1 MNKVHEIFPLVV
13 YQGSV
18 DCHDEFKENNLDSL
32 RDYWF
37 NGYENESPEY
47 SGRIFAHLNPNYEVF
62 FNSLKKNLDE
72 YLQHLNVNHNLINY
86 HIVKTWVGYHKD
98 DETPSIPSHFHNE
111 SNISFVYY
119 LKTDSSSDKF
129 CVSQY
134 SNCNEIA
141 GGLFETA
148 DQKNTHLGFNKY
160 NCNHYTITPVEGTV
174 LLFPSKTL
182 HNTQKFVRRNGERIV
197 VAGDI
202 RITLRKDNADY
213 HQGCTHPSQWLE
225 L

>member
-13 YQGSV
+13 YQGNI
-18 DCHDEFKENNLDSL
+18 DCHDEFKESNLDSL

-47 SGRIFAHLNPNYEVF
+47 SGRIFAHLNPDYKVF
-62 FNSLKKNLDE
+62 FDSLKNNLDE

-98 DETPSIPSHFHNE
+98 DKTPSLPAHFHNE

-119 LKTDSSSDKF
+119 LKTDSTSDKF
-129 CVSQY
+129 CVSQF
-134 SNCNEIA
+134 NNRNEIA
-141 GGLFETA
+141 GGIFETS
-148 DQKNTHLGFNKY
+148 DQRNTLLGYNKY
-160 NCNHYTITPVEGTV
+160 NCNFYTITPHERTV
-174 LLFPSKTL
+174 LLFPSNTL
-182 HNTQKFVRRNGERIV
+182 HHTQKFTKRNDERIV
-197 VAGDI
+197 IAGDI
-202 RITLRKDNADY
+202 RITLNPDNAHY